1 MRYDNFIPQPRFV
14 QIHSRGRLP
23 HWQVDEAIY
32 FVTFSLS
39 DALPAGVA
47 KSMFEE
53 RERMMRTTVT
63 AQERAR
69 LDRALELRL
78 DQYLD
83 RDYGSCILRDH
94 GGLVAGALK
103 HFDGDRY
110 QLHAWCVM
118 PSHVHAMFYLERGA
132 DLPKVLHSWKSWTSH
147 KIDMGNV
154 WQPEYFDRMIRSP
167 RDFCETQAYIR
178 ANPGKAG
185 LHDWPWVG

>member
-39 DALPAGVA
+39 DAMPAGVA
-47 KSMFEE
+47 KSLFEE
-53 RERMMRTTVT
+53 RERLMRSTAT
-63 AQERAR
+63 AQERGR

-78 DQYLD
+78 DLHLD
-83 RDYGSCILRDH
+83 RARGSCILRDH
-94 GGLVAGALK
+94 GEIVADALR
-103 HFDGDRY
+103 HFDQDRY

-118 PSHVHAMFYLERGA
+118 PNHVHVMFYLERGA

-147 KIDMGNV
+147 EIGGGNV
-154 WQPEYFDRMIRSP
+154 WRREYFDRMIRGP
-167 RDFCETQAYIR
+167 RDYLETQAYIR
-178 ANPGKAG
+178 ANPDKAG
-185 LHDWPWVG
+185 LRDWRWVG